1 MSARARKMT
10 VVAVVAGLV
19 LVGCG
24 KGGAGS
30 TGSSGGATS
39 GATAGATE
47 VSAQAYVAKLCSG
60 FTGWQQAVSTRASN
74 LSQNLSPSD
83 TVQERKTALAD
94 YLDGLVADTDDL
106 IQSSEAAGI
115 PDVSGGE
122 AAAHRLTS
130 AFQDV
135 KTALQKARKKVD
147 TLPTDVTGF
156 QNATEQLRND
166 ITDSLTGIGNS
177 LSTLSQGDLD
187 AAFNAN
193 PTCQKIA
200 TGGS

>member
-10 VVAVVAGLV
+10 VVAAVAGLV

-24 KGGAGS
+24 KGGGGS
-30 TGSSGGATS
+30 TGSTAAAGGATK
-39 GATAGATE
+39 
-47 VSAQAYVAKLCSG
+47 VSAKAYVAKLCSG
-60 FTGWQQAVSTRASN
+60 FTGWQQAVSTRASV
-74 LSQNLSPSD
+74 LSEHLSPSD
-83 TVQERKTALAD
+83 TVQERKTSLAD
-94 YLDGLVADTDDL
+94 YLDGLVADTDYL
-106 IQSSEAAGI
+106 IRSSEAAGI

-135 KTALQKARKKVD
+135 KSALQKARKKVD

-156 QNATEQLRND
+156 QKATEQLGND

-200 TGGS
+200 SGGS